1 MIYKVVLCAL
11 SYLILTKSSGCPWG
25 QVLLTPIT
33 EDFPGG
39 SDGKASAYNVG
50 NPGLIP
56 GLGRSSGEGDDKPLQ
71 YSCLGNPMDG
81 GAW

>member
-39 SDGKASAYNVG
+39 SNGKASAYKVG
-50 NPGLIP
+50 DSGLTP